1 MMEIKVTVEAT
12 SLTNAIN
19 NLAAAISGA
28 KVQQSVSVPAMAP
41 VATTLPAAAPA
52 NGVPTNA
59 QFTGST
65 PIPAQIQ
72 QPPVQTSPLPTTAGA
87 PATYP
92 SPTTTTG
99 SSAQVATPS
108 NQPVPTAAAPMA
120 PVPTAPTP
128 SPVPAP
134 TPVSNAA
141 PVAPVAGVPLAQ
153 PPQYTIDQIMAAGA
167 YLMDA
172 GKINDLLNLLH
183 SFGVQAVADLKP
195 EQLGAFATSMREL
208 GAKI

>member
-1 MMEIKVTVEAT
+1 MIEIRVTVEAT
-12 SLTNAIN
+12 NLTNAIN

-28 KVQQSVSVPAMAP
+28 KVQQSVSVPAMTP
-41 VATTLPAAAPA
+41 VSTTPPVVAPA
-52 NGVPTNA
+52 NGAATNA

-65 PIPAQIQ
+65 PIPAQ
-72 QPPVQTSPLPTTAGA
+72 THPLPAQTQPLPSATGA
-87 PATYP
+87 PAPIP

-99 SSAQVATPS
+99 SSAQAATPS
-108 NQPVPTAAAPMA
+108 NQPVPTAAAPTA
-120 PVPTAPTP
+120 PVPTAPIP

-183 SFGVQAVADLKP
+183 SFGVQAVTDLKP